1 MKLVSAIFLLSLA
14 ALQLA
19 CGSSHPARKIDG
31 IWNAN
36 LEHFDS
42 SSAFKFFTTL
52 TQNSGS
58 TVDVSGFLFMD
69 ATPCFPDKTGQTAK
83 FSATRHFAGYEIGPF
98 TMHISTTLGTA
109 TENVL
114 ALDGTRGSDGKI
126 SGTWTLTGVPGCS
139 GGGTYTMQALPML

>member
-1 MKLVSAIFLLSLA
+1 
-14 ALQLA
+14 
-19 CGSSHPARKIDG
+19 
-31 IWNAN
+31 N

-42 SSAFKFFTTL
+42 SSAFEFFTTL

-69 ATPCFPDKTGQTAK
+69 STPCFPDKTGQAAM
-83 FSATRHFAGYEIGPF
+83 FSATRHVAGYETGPF
-98 TMHISTTLGTA
+98 TMHISATLGTA

-114 ALDGTRGSDGKI
+114 VLDGTRGSDGKI

-139 GGGTYTMQALPML
+139 GGGTYTMQALPLL